1 MNLSSLNGQHGVM
14 QVRMDLRDD
23 NGLLNNGR
31 VWLQADDVD
40 VKPWLGEL
48 LQQNMQLETARF
60 SPEGWMT
67 LTNGAFASGDIWL
80 KQGRELEGENHQH
93 QLSVDNLTAHVT
105 QDKGGWQFAIPD
117 TRISMDNKPGRA
129 AGVDAGTGRRRDKR

>member
-40 VKPWLGEL
+40 VKPWLGEW

-67 LTNGAFASGDIWL
+67 LTNGRSPAAISGLSRGANW
-80 KQGRELEGENHQH
+80 KGENHQH

-117 TRISMDNKPGRA
+117 TRISMDNKPRRA
-129 AGVDAGTGRRRDKR
+129 AR

>member
-40 VKPWLGEL
+40 VKPWLGEW

-60 SPEGWMT
+60 STEGWMT

-80 KQGRELEGENHQH
+80 KQGRELERG
-93 QLSVDNLTAHVT
+93 
-105 QDKGGWQFAIPD
+105 
-117 TRISMDNKPGRA
+117 KPSA
-129 AGVDAGTGRRRDKR
+129 STFRR

>member
-23 NGLLNNGR
+23 DGLLNNGK

-40 VKPWLGEL
+40 VKPWLGDW

-60 SPEGWMT
+60 SLEGWMT
-67 LTNGAFASGDIWL
+67 LTKGVFASGDIWL
-80 KQGRELEGENHQH
+80 KQGGASWQGESKQH

-105 QDKGGWQFAIPD
+105 KEKGGWQFAIPD
-117 TRISMDNKPGRA
+117 TRITMDGKPWPRGC
-129 AGVDAGTGRRRDKR
+129 

>member
-23 NGLLNNGR
+23 DGLLNNGK

-40 VKPWLGEL
+40 VKPWLGDW

-60 SPEGWMT
+60 SR
-67 LTNGAFASGDIWL
+67 
-80 KQGRELEGENHQH
+80 K
-93 QLSVDNLTAHVT
+93 
-105 QDKGGWQFAIPD
+105 
-117 TRISMDNKPGRA
+117 
-129 AGVDAGTGRRRDKR
+129 AG

>member
-40 VKPWLGEL
+40 VKPWLGEW

-67 LTNGAFASGDIWL
+67 LTNGTFASGDIWL
-80 KQGRELEGENHQH
+80 KQGARAG
-93 QLSVDNLTAHVT
+93 
-105 QDKGGWQFAIPD
+105 KGK
-117 TRISMDNKPGRA
+117 TISINFPSI
-129 AGVDAGTGRRRDKR
+129 TSPHT